1 MVAQMYSR
9 QFTQYILGLV
19 FLVSSSFALSNTEFT
34 YNVIDGGIEVTGCVD
49 ECPRD
54 LVIPEEID
62 GNIVI
67 SIGDRAFFNSS
78 PPLNSVII
86 PHTIKKIKDHAFLA
100 NYLSEI
106 TLPDGLISIGNSA
119 FEHNGLSNVVIPN
132 SVTEIGGHA
141 FSNNQIINLVISNN
155 LARINYKTFQGN
167 QLTSVE
173 IPESVVYIDDYAFD
187 NNSGLTSDIWRFLLL
202 SGDAVIT
209 GCIDYCPTE
218 LVIPD
223 TLDGF
228 EVKIIG
234 TRAFEGQG
242 LTSVHIPDS
251 VTTIWQAAFYGN
263 QFTEII
269 IPNGVEVIGW
279 KSFEHNPQLKS
290 VTIGSN
296 VNSILQTAFYS
307 SQLTNI
313 SFLGNRPEI
322 EWSAI
327 RFDESVNFTIC
338 PNTQGWIGYRLNDIA
353 PTLDET
359 CDSDFD
365 GIINSEDAFP
375 FSTAETTDTDIDG
388 GNNTDNDDSNGQ
400 SSYTY
405 ATFDI
410 DQSGSVD
417 ALSDGLILLRYF
429 FGLRGDALINNVIS
443 PDANR
448 TSAAD
453 IEAYIESHMP

>member
-1 MVAQMYSR
+1 MFLR
-9 QFTQYILGLV
+9 QFIQSVLGLV
-19 FLVSSSFALSNTEFT
+19 FLVTSSFAFSNTEFT
-34 YNVIDGGIEVTGCVD
+34 YNVVDGGIEVTGCVD

-62 GNIVI
+62 GYSVTI
-67 SIGDRAFFNSS
+67 IGERAFSFIL
-78 PPLNSVII
+78 PLFSVAI
-86 PHTIKKIKDHAFLA
+86 PQSIKKIKDYAFYA
-100 NYLSEI
+100 NYLSEV
-106 TLPDGLISIGNSA
+106 TLPEGLIEIGANA
-119 FEHNGLSNVVIPN
+119 FSYNGISNVVIPN
-132 SVTEIGGHA
+132 TVTEIGGHA
-141 FSNNQIINLVISNN
+141 FSNNQIANLVISNN
-155 LARINYKTFQGN
+155 LARINYKTFAGN

-187 NNSGLTSDIWRFLLL
+187 NNLGLTSDIWRYLLL

-209 GCIDYCPTE
+209 GCVDYCPTE

-223 TLDGF
+223 TIDGF

-279 KSFEHNPQLKS
+279 KSFEHNPQLES
-290 VTIGSN
+290 VIIGSN
-296 VNSILQTAFYS
+296 VSSILSEAFYS

-322 EWSAI
+322 NWSAI
-327 RFDESVNFTIC
+327 RFGENVNFTYC
-338 PNTQGWIGYRLNDIA
+338 PNTQGWFGYHLNDIT
-353 PTLDET
+353 PSLDES

-365 GIINSEDAFP
+365 GIINSEDDFP
-375 FSTAETTDTDIDG
+375 FNTVET
-388 GNNTDNDDSNGQ
+388 NDDSDGQ
-400 SSYTY
+400 APANY
-405 ATFDI
+405 ATLDFD
-410 DQSGSVD
+410 QNGSFD
-417 ALSDGLILLRYF
+417 ALTDGLILLRF
-429 FGLRGDALINNVIS
+429 AFGLRGDNLIGGAIA
-443 PDANR
+443 PDATR
-448 TSAAD
+448 TSAEA
-453 IEAYIESHMP
+453 IEAHIQSHLP